1 MDIIN
6 EIKKLKKEK
15 EAIILA
21 HYYVNDEL
29 QEIADY
35 VGDSFYLSKIAATT
49 NAKQIIFAGVKFMGE
64 SAKILNYDKR
74 VFLLDENATCAMAHM
89 ATVKRILEM
98 KSKYEN
104 LAVVCYINSTMELK
118 KYSDVCVTSAN
129 AIKIVSKLP
138 NKNIFFIP
146 DQNLGNYVKEQ
157 VKDKSIIVNDGFCP
171 IHHEVKLDSVRKLKK
186 QFPLAIVLAHPEC
199 KREILEEADFIGST
213 SMIIDA
219 VNNYDNDE
227 FRKLKKQFPLA
238 IVLAHPE
245 CKREILEEADF
256 IGSTSMIIDAVNNYD
271 NDEFIVLTE
280 NGVLYELRNKYP
292 NKQFYEVREQMV
304 CLDMKKNTIEKLYDV
319 LVNETNEVKISIE
332 DRNLALKPLEEM
344 LRYAK

>member
-157 VKDKSIIVNDGFCP
+157 VKDKNIIVNYGFCP
-171 IHHEVKLDSVRKLKK
+171 IHHEVKLDSV
-186 QFPLAIVLAHPEC
+186 
-199 KREILEEADFIGST
+199 
-213 SMIIDA
+213 
-219 VNNYDNDE
+219 
-227 FRKLKKQFPLA
+227 RKLKKQFPLA

-304 CLDMKKNTIEKLYDV
+304 CVDMKKNTIEKLYDV

>member
-64 SAKILNYDKR
+64 SAKILNFDKR

-98 KSKYEN
+98 KSKYDD

-118 KYSDVCVTSAN
+118 KHSDVCVTSAN
-129 AIKIVSKLP
+129 AVKIVSKLP

-157 VKDKSIIVNDGFCP
+157 VKDKNIIVNDGFCP

-199 KREILEEADFIGST
+199 KKEILEEADFIGST

-219 VNNYDNDE
+219 VSRYDND
-227 FRKLKKQFPLA
+227 
-238 IVLAHPE
+238 
-245 CKREILEEADF
+245 D
-256 IGSTSMIIDAVNNYD
+256 
-271 NDEFIVLTE
+271 FIVLTE

-292 NKQFYEVREQMV
+292 NKHFYEVREHMI

-319 LVNETNEVKISIE
+319 LVNETNEVKISIN

-344 LRYAK
+344 LKYAK

>member
-15 EAIILA
+15 ETIILA

-98 KSKYEN
+98 KSTYED
-104 LAVVCYINSTMELK
+104 LAIVCYINSTMELK

-129 AIKIVSKLP
+129 AIKIVSKLS

-157 VKDKSIIVNDGFCP
+157 VKDKNIIVNDGFCP

-199 KREILEEADFIGST
+199 K
-213 SMIIDA
+213 
-219 VNNYDNDE
+219 
-227 FRKLKKQFPLA
+227 K
-238 IVLAHPE
+238 
-245 CKREILEEADF
+245 EILEEADF

>member
-98 KSKYEN
+98 KSKYDD

-157 VKDKSIIVNDGFCP
+157 VKDKNIIVNDGFCP
-171 IHHEVKLDSVRKLKK
+171 IHHEVKLDSV
-186 QFPLAIVLAHPEC
+186 
-199 KREILEEADFIGST
+199 
-213 SMIIDA
+213 
-219 VNNYDNDE
+219 
-227 FRKLKKQFPLA
+227 RKLKKQFPLA

-304 CLDMKKNTIEKLYDV
+304 CVDMKKNTIEKLYDV

>member
-15 EAIILA
+15 EAIILV

-98 KSKYEN
+98 KSKYDD

-157 VKDKSIIVNDGFCP
+157 VKDKNIIVNDGFCP
-171 IHHEVKLDSVRKLKK
+171 IHHEVKLDSV
-186 QFPLAIVLAHPEC
+186 
-199 KREILEEADFIGST
+199 
-213 SMIIDA
+213 
-219 VNNYDNDE
+219 
-227 FRKLKKQFPLA
+227 RKLKKQFPLA

-304 CLDMKKNTIEKLYDV
+304 CVDMKKNTIEKLYDV

>member
-157 VKDKSIIVNDGFCP
+157 VKDKNIIVNDGFCP
-171 IHHEVKLDSVRKLKK
+171 IHHEVKLDSV
-186 QFPLAIVLAHPEC
+186 
-199 KREILEEADFIGST
+199 
-213 SMIIDA
+213 
-219 VNNYDNDE
+219 
-227 FRKLKKQFPLA
+227 RKLKKQFPLA

-304 CLDMKKNTIEKLYDV
+304 CVDMKKNTIEKLYDV

>member
-98 KSKYEN
+98 KSKYDN

-157 VKDKSIIVNDGFCP
+157 VKDKNIIVNDGFCP
-171 IHHEVKLDSVRKLKK
+171 IHHEVKLDSV
-186 QFPLAIVLAHPEC
+186 
-199 KREILEEADFIGST
+199 
-213 SMIIDA
+213 
-219 VNNYDNDE
+219 
-227 FRKLKKQFPLA
+227 RKLKKQFPLA

-304 CLDMKKNTIEKLYDV
+304 CVDMKKNTIEKLYDV
-319 LVNETNEVKISIE
+319 LENETNEVKISIE

>member
-98 KSKYEN
+98 KSKYED

-157 VKDKSIIVNDGFCP
+157 VKDKNIIVNDGFCP

-199 KREILEEADFIGST
+199 K
-213 SMIIDA
+213 
-219 VNNYDNDE
+219 
-227 FRKLKKQFPLA
+227 K
-238 IVLAHPE
+238 
-245 CKREILEEADF
+245 EILEEADF

-304 CLDMKKNTIEKLYDV
+304 CLDMKKNSIEKLYDV

>member
-98 KSKYEN
+98 KSKYDN

-157 VKDKSIIVNDGFCP
+157 VKDKNIIVNDGFCP
-171 IHHEVKLDSVRKLKK
+171 IHHEVKLDSV
-186 QFPLAIVLAHPEC
+186 
-199 KREILEEADFIGST
+199 
-213 SMIIDA
+213 
-219 VNNYDNDE
+219 
-227 FRKLKKQFPLA
+227 RKLKKQFPLA

-304 CLDMKKNTIEKLYDV
+304 CVDMKKNTIEKLYDV

>member
-6 EIKKLKKEK
+6 EIKKLKKEN

-157 VKDKSIIVNDGFCP
+157 VKDKNIIVNDGFCP
-171 IHHEVKLDSVRKLKK
+171 IHHEVKLDSV
-186 QFPLAIVLAHPEC
+186 
-199 KREILEEADFIGST
+199 
-213 SMIIDA
+213 
-219 VNNYDNDE
+219 
-227 FRKLKKQFPLA
+227 RKLKKQFPLA

-304 CLDMKKNTIEKLYDV
+304 CVDMKKNTIEKLYDV

>member
-157 VKDKSIIVNDGFCP
+157 VKDKNIILNDGFCP
-171 IHHEVKLDSVRKLKK
+171 IHHEVKLDSV
-186 QFPLAIVLAHPEC
+186 
-199 KREILEEADFIGST
+199 
-213 SMIIDA
+213 
-219 VNNYDNDE
+219 
-227 FRKLKKQFPLA
+227 RKLKKQFPLA

-304 CLDMKKNTIEKLYDV
+304 CVDMKKNTIEKLYDV